1 MRRFNWI
8 LLVMLVAM
16 LLAPA
21 SVWAHTGLKSST
33 PENKQTVD
41 TEVQEIVMTFN
52 TGIEKASSFTVKDA
66 QGTEYPL
73 ADKSVASSK
82 LTGKL
87 EQALPNGEYTVEWRI
102 IGEDGHPIKG
112 TFGFTVALPPEE
124 TPSPS
129 PAESAAESAEPDTV
143 QTEEETPSRLPEA
156 SSSPSLPASPE
167 ADDDAGASASLETR
181 STASNLLLITAGVL
195 VVAFVVLALRKK
207 K

>member
-1 MRRFNWI
+1 M
-8 LLVMLVAM
+8 
-16 LLAPA
+16 
-21 SVWAHTGLKSST
+21 
-33 PENKQTVD
+33 
-41 TEVQEIVMTFN
+41 
-52 TGIEKASSFTVKDA
+52 EKASSFAVKDA

-73 ADKSVASSK
+73 ADKIVASSK

-87 EQALPNGEYTVEWRI
+87 EQALPSGEYTVEWRI

-112 TFGFTVALPPEE
+112 TFGFTVALPPDE

-129 PAESAAESAEPDTV
+129 PSESAAESAESDPV
-143 QTEEETPSRLPEA
+143 QTSEETSSRLPEA

-167 ADDDAGASASLETR
+167 AEVDSSEEGSASLETR
-181 STASNLLLITAGVL
+181 STASNLLLIAAGAL